1 MYTDLDLL
9 LARLE
14 SQENG
19 GNGAGGADVEAAAG
33 GDRDGAIPHG
43 GQHYEDLLLLS
54 DVLGQAVPSGA
65 TPAEL
70 AETLAVAR
78 VECERRRVTKSGKVK
93 SKLSVVGVR
102 CVDCAICLARFK
114 VDQFAV
120 VLPDCLHTFHEHCI
134 RSWFRLSRVCPVCR
148 NEVFKPRRPTAAAGD
163 AGVAA
168 AAEREEGNGTAAG
181 SGGANDLLA

>member
-1 MYTDLDLL
+1 MQDQPAALAEVPEFSMYTDLDLL

-14 SQENG
+14 AQENG
-19 GNGAGGADVEAAAG
+19 GQAQDASEGTPAEAA
-33 GDRDGAIPHG
+33 HG
-43 GQHYEDLLLLS
+43 GETYDDFLLLS
-54 DVLGQAVPSGA
+54 DVLGQAVPAGA
-65 TPAEL
+65 SPAEL
-70 AETLAVAR
+70 ESLTIAR

-120 VLPDCLHTFHEHCI
+120 VLPECLHIFHENCI

-148 NEVFKPRRPTAAAGD
+148 AEVFPPRPPPT
-163 AGVAA
+163 V
-168 AAEREEGNGTAAG
+168 
-181 SGGANDLLA
+181 DLLQ

>member
-14 SQENG
+14 GRDEQRVE
-19 GNGAGGADVEAAAG
+19 GARDAG
-33 GDRDGAIPHG
+33 EGYDDF
-43 GQHYEDLLLLS
+43 LLLS
-54 DVLGQAVPSGA
+54 DVLGQAVPAGA
-65 TPAEL
+65 SATEL
-70 AETLAVAR
+70 AETLTVAR

-120 VLPDCLHTFHEHCI
+120 VLPECLHIFHDHCI

-148 NEVFKPRRPTAAAGD
+148 APTFPEPQAPQ
-163 AGVAA
+163 
-168 AAEREEGNGTAAG
+168 R
-181 SGGANDLLA
+181 DLLQ